1 MREKARMSGTPSMN
15 QVVVTSGAPIT
26 IASPKYPFGFQVVAD
41 AVVTW
46 TGVGG
51 TTNTSVTIP
60 AGMTIPGY
68 MSAISVASGTIIVHF
83 W

>member
-1 MREKARMSGTPSMN
+1 MREPKRLSGTPSMD
-15 QVVVTSGAPIT
+15 QKVVTSGAPLTIT
-26 IASPKYPFGFQVVAD
+26 SPKYPFGFQVIAD

-46 TGVGG
+46 TSLGG
-51 TTNTSVTIP
+51 TTNTSVSVP

-68 MSAISVASGTIIVHF
+68 MSALSVASGTVVAHF

>member
-1 MREKARMSGTPSMN
+1 MREPKRLSGTPSMD
-15 QVVVTSGAPIT
+15 QVVVTSGAPLTIT
-26 IASPKYPFGFQVVAD
+26 APKIPFGFQVVAD

-46 TGVGG
+46 TGKGG
-51 TTNTSVTIP
+51 TTNTSVSIP

-68 MSAISVASGTIIVHF
+68 MTALSVASGTIIAHF